1 MRSHRNGYTPDP
13 EAARVRR
20 TEAFARLEAG
30 VESVTT
36 DEGFRAWLRAAS
48 RFHSYSFGNQLLIA
62 FQRPDATRVAGF
74 RAWSDLGRYVRKGAK
89 GIQIL
94 VPHVRKAT
102 DDEDGETKTRSAVSF
117 GVGYV
122 FDVSDTDGEPLP
134 ALDYRHTEG
143 DTSGEL
149 WARVEAVAAGFGV
162 PLRSDDR
169 PGTREST
176 NGYFDPMK
184 GEIWSRP
191 TLSTDG
197 RVSTVLHE
205 LAHVLDYR
213 AHADTGDP
221 FAYREHRGERETVA
235 EAVAYVA
242 ADHFGLDTGTETFAY
257 VAAWAQDKTALK
269 ARMGEIQTLADLLI
283 TELESADVRER
294 MAA

>member
-1 MRSHRNGYTPDP
+1 MRPHRNAYTPDP

-48 RFHSYSFGNQLLIA
+48 RFHKYSFGNQLLIA

-74 RAWSDLGRYVRKGAK
+74 RAWQDLGRHVVKGAK

-94 VPHVRKAT
+94 VPHVRKVTEDA
-102 DDEDGETKTRSAVSF
+102 DEAETETETRAAVSF

-134 ALDYRHTEG
+134 ALDYQHTEG
-143 DTSGEL
+143 DTAHEL
-149 WARVEAVAAGFGV
+149 WGRIEAVAQAHGW
-162 PLRSDDR
+162 RITSDER
-169 PGTREST
+169 MIAAS
-176 NGYFDPMK
+176 GYFDIRTSA
-184 GEIWSRP
+184 IWHQP
-191 TLSTDG
+191 ALSLDG
-197 RVSTVLHE
+197 RASTVLHE
-205 LAHVLDYR
+205 MAHALDYDAHRDRAESFDYR
-213 AHADTGDP
+213 A
-221 FAYREHRGERETVA
+221 HRGERETVA

-257 VAAWAQDKTALK
+257 VASWARDKATLK
-269 ARMGEIQTLADLLI
+269 ARMGEIQTLSDRLI
-283 TELESADVRER
+283 TQLEAAEVRER
-294 MAA
+294 LAA

>member
-1 MRSHRNGYTPDP
+1 MRSHGKAYTPDP

-48 RFHSYSFGNQLLIA
+48 RFHQYSFGNQLMIA
-62 FQRPDATRVAGF
+62 FQRPEATRVAGF
-74 RAWSDLGRYVRKGAK
+74 RAWQELGRHVVKGAK

-94 VPHVRKAT
+94 VPHVRKVK
-102 DDEDGETKTRSAVSF
+102 DDDVDVVGTEPRAAVSF

-143 DTSGEL
+143 DTAGEL
-149 WARVEAVAAGFGV
+149 WERVEAVAQAHGW
-162 PLRSDDR
+162 RITSDER
-169 PGTREST
+169 TIAAT
-176 NGYFDPMK
+176 GYYDPRT
-184 GEIWSRP
+184 GEIWHQPS
-191 TLSTDG
+191 LSLDG
-197 RVSTVLHE
+197 RASTVLHE
-205 LAHVLDYR
+205 MAHALDYAAHRDRAESFDYR
-213 AHADTGDP
+213 A
-221 FAYREHRGERETVA
+221 HRGERETVA

-283 TELESADVRER
+283 TELESADVRE
-294 MAA
+294 MVAA